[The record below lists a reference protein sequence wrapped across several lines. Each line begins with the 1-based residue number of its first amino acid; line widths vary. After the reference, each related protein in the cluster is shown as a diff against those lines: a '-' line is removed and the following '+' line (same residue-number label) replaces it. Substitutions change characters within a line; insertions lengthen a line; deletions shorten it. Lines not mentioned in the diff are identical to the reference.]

1 MMVEFKLGTD
11 GFLAKSAKHKK
22 LTLFGTKVSDF
33 KELCKI
39 SILTKK
45 QGGSMGGSMSSSI
58 GDSISGQM
66 GGQIGGQIC
75 LTDRQKD
82 IIDLLKQNSKISRK
96 AISKILDIA
105 ESATQKHLE
114 SLKNK
119 GAIKRV
125 GGTRGW
131 WEVLI

>member
-11 GFLAKSAKHKK
+11 GFLTESAKHKK
-22 LTLFGTKVSDF
+22 LTLFGTKVSDS
-33 KELCKI
+33 KGLCKI

-45 QGGSMGGSMSSSI
+45 QG
-58 GDSISGQM
+58 DSIS
-66 GGQIGGQIC
+66 GQIGGQIY